1 MLQFFTTKLSN
12 QKRWLKKRPKSL
24 KKIKETVLNDN
35 SEIRPEDI
43 DYVLGE
49 RLGYTPSEFE
59 LHINDELTPEQEK
72 QALKDMKK
80 QRRGISPQYILGYAW
95 FYGYKILVNRGVL
108 IPRFETEELVKWALE
123 NIESGKKILDLG
135 TGSGAIMVA
144 LVKQAQKQGIQ
155 DLNLYASDI
164 TDSALRESEE
174 NFLKYDLDVKTRK
187 ANVLVGLEKFD
198 MIISNPPY
206 IKTSE
211 KNLMDENVIKNEPDT
226 ALYGGEDGLD
236 FYRKFAK
243 QVQLHLN
250 SQGQFFLEF
259 GFSEKDQLKELFET
273 YQILKLNLGMT

>member
-1 MLQFFTTKLSN
+1 M
-12 QKRWLKKRPKSL
+12 PKSL
-24 KKIKETVLNDN
+24 KTIKDSVLKDN
-35 SEIRPEDI
+35 PEIRSDDI

-59 LHINDELTPEQEK
+59 LHINDELDSEQEK

-80 QRRGISPQYILGYAW
+80 LRRGISPQYILGYAW

-123 NIESGKKILDLG
+123 NIDSGEKILDLG

-144 LVKQAQKQGIQ
+144 LVKQAHDKGI
-155 DLNLYASDI
+155 DNLTLYASDI

-198 MIISNPPY
+198 TIISNPPY

-211 KNLMDENVIKNEPDT
+211 KDLMDANVIKNEPDT

-243 QVQLHLN
+243 QIRSHLN
-250 SQGQFFLEF
+250 SHGQFFLEF
-259 GFSEKDQLKELFET
+259 GFSEKRQLEELFET
-273 YQILKLNLGMT
+273 ELPDFEIEFRDDLAGKPRMVHGRWKK

>member
-1 MLQFFTTKLSN
+1 M
-12 QKRWLKKRPKSL
+12 PKSL
-24 KKIKETVLNDN
+24 KNIKEAVLKDN
-35 SEIRPEDI
+35 SEIRSEDV

-59 LHINDELTPEQEK
+59 LHINDELNLDQEK

-80 QRRGISPQYILGYAW
+80 LRRGISPQYILGYAW

-108 IPRFETEELVKWALE
+108 IPRFETEELVNWALE
-123 NIESGKKILDLG
+123 NINSGEKILDLG

-144 LVKQAQKQGIQ
+144 LVKQAYDKGIQ
-155 DLNLYASDI
+155 DLTLYASDI

-187 ANVLVGLEKFD
+187 ADVLVGLEKFD
-198 MIISNPPY
+198 IIISNPPY

-211 KNLMDENVIKNEPDT
+211 KDLMDANVVKNEPDT

-243 QVQLHLN
+243 QIRDHLN
-250 SQGQFFLEF
+250 SHGQFFLEF
-259 GFSEKDQLKELFET
+259 GFSEKQQLKELFET
-273 YQILKLNLGMT
+273 ELPDFEIEFRDDIAGKPRMVHGRWKK

>member
-1 MLQFFTTKLSN
+1 M
-12 QKRWLKKRPKSL
+12 PKSL

-80 QRRGISPQYILGYAW
+80 LRRGISPQYILGYAW

-155 DLNLYASDI
+155 NLNLYASDI

-250 SQGQFFLEF
+250 HQGQFFLEF
-259 GFSEKDQLKELFET
+259 GFSEKEQLKELFET
-273 YQILKLNLGMT
+273 ELPDFEIEFRDDLAGKPRMVRGRWKK

>member
-1 MLQFFTTKLSN
+1 M
-12 QKRWLKKRPKSL
+12 PKSL

-80 QRRGISPQYILGYAW
+80 LRRGISPQYIQ
-95 FYGYKILVNRGVL
+95 N
-108 IPRFETEELVKWALE
+108 
-123 NIESGKKILDLG
+123 
-135 TGSGAIMVA
+135 
-144 LVKQAQKQGIQ
+144 
-155 DLNLYASDI
+155 LNLYSSDI

-211 KNLMDENVIKNEPDT
+211 KNLMDKNVIKNEPDT

-243 QVQLHLN
+243 QVQSHLN
-250 SQGQFFLEF
+250 PQGQFFLEF
-259 GFSEKDQLKELFET
+259 GFSEKEQLKELFE
-273 YQILKLNLGMT
+273 ILKLNLRMT

>member
-1 MLQFFTTKLSN
+1 M
-12 QKRWLKKRPKSL
+12 PKSL

-80 QRRGISPQYILGYAW
+80 LRRGISPQYILGYAW

-226 ALYGGEDGLD
+226 ALYGGQDGLD

-273 YQILKLNLGMT
+273 ELPDFEIEFRDDLTGKPRMVHGRWKR

>member
-1 MLQFFTTKLSN
+1 M
-12 QKRWLKKRPKSL
+12 PKSL

-80 QRRGISPQYILGYAW
+80 LRRGISPQYILGYAW

-206 IKTSE
+206 IKPSE

-273 YQILKLNLGMT
+273 ELPDFEIEFRDDLTGKPRMVHGRWKR

>member
-1 MLQFFTTKLSN
+1 MP
-12 QKRWLKKRPKSL
+12 KRL
-24 KKIKETVLNDN
+24 KKIQETVLNDN

-80 QRRGISPQYILGYAW
+80 LRRGISPQYILGYAW

-273 YQILKLNLGMT
+273 ELPDFEIEFRDDLTGKPRMVHGRWKR

>member
-1 MLQFFTTKLSN
+1 M
-12 QKRWLKKRPKSL
+12 PKSL

-80 QRRGISPQYILGYAW
+80 LRRGISPQYILGYAW

-273 YQILKLNLGMT
+273 ELPDFEIEFSDDLPGKPRMVHGRWKR

>member
-1 MLQFFTTKLSN
+1 M
-12 QKRWLKKRPKSL
+12 
-24 KKIKETVLNDN
+24 LNDN

-80 QRRGISPQYILGYAW
+80 LRRGISPQYILGYAW

-155 DLNLYASDI
+155 NLNLYASDI

-211 KNLMDENVIKNEPDT
+211 KNLMDQNVIKNEPDT

-243 QVQLHLN
+243 QVQSHLN
-250 SQGQFFLEF
+250 PQGQFFLEF
-259 GFSEKDQLKELFET
+259 GFSEKEQLKELFET
-273 YQILKLNLGMT
+273 ELPDFEIEFKDDLAGKPRMVHGRWKK

>member
-1 MLQFFTTKLSN
+1 M
-12 QKRWLKKRPKSL
+12 PKSL

-80 QRRGISPQYILGYAW
+80 LRRGISPQYILGYAW

-243 QVQLHLN
+243 QVQSHLN

-259 GFSEKDQLKELFET
+259 GFSEKEQLKELFET
-273 YQILKLNLGMT
+273 ELPDFEIEFKDDLAGKPRMVHGRWRK

>member
-1 MLQFFTTKLSN
+1 M
-12 QKRWLKKRPKSL
+12 PKSL
-24 KKIKETVLNDN
+24 KTIKDSVLKDN
-35 SEIRPEDI
+35 PEIRSDDI

-59 LHINDELTPEQEK
+59 LHINDELDSEQEK

-80 QRRGISPQYILGYAW
+80 LRRGISPQYILGYAW

-123 NIESGKKILDLG
+123 NINSGEKILDLG

-144 LVKQAQKQGIQ
+144 LVKQAYDKGI
-155 DLNLYASDI
+155 DNLTLYASDI
-164 TDSALRESEE
+164 TDSALCESEE

-198 MIISNPPY
+198 TIISNPPY
-206 IKTSE
+206 IKTGE
-211 KNLMDENVIKNEPDT
+211 KDLMDANVIKNEPDT

-243 QVQLHLN
+243 QIRSHLN
-250 SQGQFFLEF
+250 SHGQFFLEF
-259 GFSEKDQLKELFET
+259 GFSEKKQLEELFET
-273 YQILKLNLGMT
+273 ELPDFEIEFRDDLAGKPRMVHGRWKK

>member
-1 MLQFFTTKLSN
+1 M
-12 QKRWLKKRPKSL
+12 PKSL

-80 QRRGISPQYILGYAW
+80 LRRGISPQYILGYAW

-273 YQILKLNLGMT
+273 ELPDFEIEFKDDLTGKPRMVHGRWKR

>member
-1 MLQFFTTKLSN
+1 MPKN
-12 QKRWLKKRPKSL
+12 LKQ
-24 KKIKETVLNDN
+24 IKEKVLADN
-35 SEIRPEDI
+35 PEVRADDI

-49 RLGYTPSEFE
+49 RLNYTPSEYE
-59 LHINDELTPEQEK
+59 LHINDELTSEQEE

-80 QRRGISPQYILGYAW
+80 LRRGISPQYILGYAW

-123 NIESGKKILDLG
+123 NIKSGEKILDLG

-144 LVKQAQKQGIQ
+144 LVKQAQEQGIS
-155 DLNLYASDI
+155 DLTLYASDI
-164 TDSALRESEE
+164 TDSALLESEE

-198 MIISNPPY
+198 TIISNPPY

-211 KNLMDENVIKNEPDT
+211 KDLMDANVIKNEPDT

-243 QVQLHLN
+243 QIRSHLN
-250 SQGQFFLEF
+250 SNGQFFLEF
-259 GFSEKDQLKELFET
+259 GFSEKEQLENLFKAELPDFKVEFRED
-273 YQILKLNLGMT
+273 LAGKPRMVHGRWMK

>member
-1 MLQFFTTKLSN
+1 M
-12 QKRWLKKRPKSL
+12 PKSL
-24 KKIKETVLNDN
+24 KQIKEAVLKD
-35 SEIRPEDI
+35 SPELRSDDV

-49 RLGYTPSEFE
+49 RLGYTPSEFA
-59 LHINDELTPEQEK
+59 LHINDELNLDQEK

-80 QRRGISPQYILGYAW
+80 LRRGISPQYILGYAW

-123 NIESGKKILDLG
+123 NIKSGEKILDLG

-144 LVKQAQKQGIQ
+144 LVKQAQDQKIEN
-155 DLNLYASDI
+155 LILYASDI
-164 TDSALRESEE
+164 TDAALRESEE
-174 NFLKYDLDVKTRK
+174 NFLKYDLDFRTRK

-198 MIISNPPY
+198 TIVSNPPY

-211 KNLMDENVIKNEPDT
+211 KDLMDANVIKNEPDT

-243 QVQLHLN
+243 QIRSHLYSN
-250 SQGQFFLEF
+250 GQFFLEF
-259 GFSEKDQLKELFET
+259 GFSEKDQLKDLFET
-273 YQILKLNLGMT
+273 ELPDFKIEFRNDLAGKPRMVHGRWKK

>member
-1 MLQFFTTKLSN
+1 M
-12 QKRWLKKRPKSL
+12 PKSL

-80 QRRGISPQYILGYAW
+80 LRRGISPQYILGYAW
-95 FYGYKILVNRGVL
+95 FYGYKILVKRGVL

-123 NIESGKKILDLG
+123 TIESGKKILDLG

-155 DLNLYASDI
+155 DLDLYASDI

-243 QVQLHLN
+243 QVQSHLN

-259 GFSEKDQLKELFET
+259 GFSEKEQLKELFET
-273 YQILKLNLGMT
+273 ELPDFEIEFRDDLAGKPRMVHGRWKK

>member
-1 MLQFFTTKLSN
+1 M
-12 QKRWLKKRPKSL
+12 PKSL

-80 QRRGISPQYILGYAW
+80 LRRGISPQYILGYAW

-155 DLNLYASDI
+155 NLNLYASDI

-273 YQILKLNLGMT
+273 ELPDFEIEFKDDLAGKPRMVHGRWRK